1 MSILEELKRRNVTRV
16 AALYLVASW
25 LVLQVA
31 DILFNAFDLPS
42 WSMRLLV
49 AILILGF
56 PMVLIFSWIFELTSD
71 GIKREADIPRIAE
84 THPTG
89 RKTNILIIVLLAL
102 SIGIA
107 ILNRV
112 IPETSPVDQSV
123 SNASIDTPM
132 RSIAVLPFVNIS
144 DDPANVYFS
153 EGLSEE

>member
-16 AALYLVASW
+16 AALYLVVSW

-56 PMVLIFSWIFELTSD
+56 PMVLIFSWIFELTPD
-71 GIKREADIPRIAE
+71 GVKREADIPRIAE

-89 RKTNILIIVLLAL
+89 RRTNILIIVLLAL

-107 ILNRV
+107 ILDRV

-123 SNASIDTPM
+123 SNAATDTHM
-132 RSIAVLPFVNIS
+132 
-144 DDPANVYFS
+144 
-153 EGLSEE
+153 